1 MTDGSQTV
9 TYPPQLTD
17 DLLEDLCESHT
28 SRKRKASDNKQS
40 NQVRRKYKKIDFSKI
55 AAKNKW

>member
-9 TYPPQLTD
+9 TYPPQLTN

-28 SRKRKASDNKQS
+28 SRKLKASDNKQS
-40 NQVRRKYKKIDFSKI
+40 DQGRRKYKKIDFSKL
-55 AAKNKW
+55 AAENKC